1 MKLPLVTFAVLAVLN
16 RLLQCKEKTNQQFDN
31 HLSIRLLWL
40 WLSFRQ
46 NVRRVRRGL
55 LFYVESEL
63 HSDLIENYQTF
74 QATIRRLWCDDDD
87 DQSNHE

>member
-1 MKLPLVTFAVLAVLN
+1 MKLPLVTFTALAVLN

-31 HLSIRLLWL
+31 HLSIRLL

-87 DQSNHE
+87 QSNHE